1 MLILETEDLTI
12 GYRGVNREIVRA
24 VDNASFKLEQGE
36 TLGVVGES
44 GCGKSTLVR
53 AIMGYLR
60 PGGQILG
67 GDVRFKGDSVL
78 KLKDSELQ
86 RLRGRQMAVVPQ
98 NPLSSLTYHMR
109 VVNQIDEIL
118 QIHR

>member
-1 MLILETEDLTI
+1 MQQEGLTEMLILETEDLTI

-60 PGGQILG
+60 PG
-67 GDVRFKGDSVL
+67 DK
-78 KLKDSELQ
+78 
-86 RLRGRQMAVVPQ
+86 
-98 NPLSSLTYHMR
+98 Y
-109 VVNQIDEIL
+109 
-118 QIHR
+118 

>member
-53 AIMGYLR
+53 AIMGYL
-60 PGGQILG
+60 
-67 GDVRFKGDSVL
+67 
-78 KLKDSELQ
+78 
-86 RLRGRQMAVVPQ
+86 
-98 NPLSSLTYHMR
+98 LSL
-109 VVNQIDEIL
+109 
-118 QIHR
+118 IHI

>member
-24 VDNASFKLEQGE
+24 VDNASFKLEKGE

-67 GDVRFKGDSVL
+67 GSVRFKGTSVL
-78 KLKDSELQ
+78 ALEHGELQ
-86 RLRGRQMAVVPQ
+86 HVLWACADPVV
-98 NPLSSLTYHMR
+98 
-109 VVNQIDEIL
+109 I
-118 QIHR
+118 